1 MLQVERFRESELKTI
16 NLINILNAIGSVIW
30 NNVTYIVRHENI
42 ALNSSDNRNQQKTTK
57 LYTGTF
63 PLSSSVCSFA
73 LIYAVSYELISDQHN
88 PLCDV
93 RAVITC

>member
-30 NNVTYIVRHENI
+30 NNVTYIVRHENV
-42 ALNSSDNRNQQKTTK
+42 ALNSSYNRNQQKTTNVVV
-57 LYTGTF
+57 YVS
-63 PLSSSVCSFA
+63 LSSSVCSFA